1 MSMTGPSYV
10 PYVKYCVVLF
20 CQNFQTRL
28 ILNNLNSA
36 CDPRRPLAMD
46 SYTAVESHDFQ
57 LEECQCTARYTARSV
72 PRPHSR
78 QTRNET
84 TVCSTEQ
91 WLTLHV
97 GSCLSPFAARCW
109 SQILLHSLR
118 HYRSRRLYCIIY
130 IR

>member
-10 PYVKYCVVLF
+10 PFVKYCVVLF
-20 CQNFQTRL
+20 CQSFQTRL
-28 ILNNLNSA
+28 ILNDLNSA
-36 CDPRRPLAMD
+36 CDPRRSLAMD

-57 LEECQCTARYTARSV
+57 LVECQCTARSV
-72 PRPHSR
+72 PRPQYTAGRHGMRLLCAPENNARPSR
-78 QTRNET
+78 
-84 TVCSTEQ
+84 
-91 WLTLHV
+91 
-97 GSCLSPFAARCW
+97 LSPFAARCW